1 MKKTNAKKFIRFGF
15 YSAAAA
21 VMLTQSC
28 FAYIDPA
35 ATSYI
40 VAIVSGVVV
49 AVGTAFGIIFN
60 KLKRKIKNKEDH
72 EEELT
77 QDFNPEKTRKNRINK
92 AFGFSFYFGTLTA
105 TEY

>member
-1 MKKTNAKKFIRFGF
+1 MKTKRFIRFGL

-21 VMLTQSC
+21 IMLTQSC

-40 VAIVSGVVV
+40 IAIVSGVVV

-60 KLKRKIKNKEDH
+60 KLKRKVKKKDNI
-72 EEELT
+72 EELT
-77 QDFNPEKTRKNRINK
+77 QDFNPEDANGENVVI
-92 AFGFSFYFGTLTA
+92 TA
-105 TEY
+105 NDLLDEDEEKSDK

>member
-1 MKKTNAKKFIRFGF
+1 MKTKRFIRFGL

-21 VMLTQSC
+21 IMLTQSC

-40 VAIVSGVVV
+40 IAIVSGVVV

-60 KLKRKIKNKEDH
+60 KMKRKIKKKDNI
-72 EEELT
+72 EELT
-77 QDFNPEKTRKNRINK
+77 QDFNPEDVNGENVVI
-92 AFGFSFYFGTLTA
+92 TA
-105 TEY
+105 NDLLDEDEEKSDK